1 MTVAINGKVFQKS
14 FLYKCSILG
23 NIDYSSTPRQL
34 NSSFHVLVLS
44 CITVVSVIIFG
55 FWKEQAQ
62 LYQFFFPLESQLT
75 SRALSFSIRSAFIC
89 KKKGCTTAFLFT
101 ISSEVSISSRTQP
114 QFLVTENKEKSQAT
128 RQKSQCI
135 QCALEPSIGVLLE
148 LGLRIVN
155 NGRGRDSVR
164 GVEPRLLS
172 KPQAP
177 SKIGSAEKRADF
189 FERKII
195 RRRSD
200 F

>member
-1 MTVAINGKVFQKS
+1 M
-14 FLYKCSILG
+14 
-23 NIDYSSTPRQL
+23 
-34 NSSFHVLVLS
+34 LS
-44 CITVVSVIIFG
+44 CIIFVSVIIFG

-89 KKKGCTTAFLFT
+89 KKRLHNCVSVYNKQWGFNFKPDTNP
-101 ISSEVSISSRTQP
+101 IS
-114 QFLVTENKEKSQAT
+114 NKEKSQTT

-135 QCALEPSIGVLLE
+135 QVALEPSIGVLLE
-148 LGLRIVN
+148 LGLRRIVK
-155 NGRGRDSVR
+155 NGRGRDWVR
-164 GVEPRLLS
+164 RVEPRLLS

-177 SKIGSAEKRADF
+177 SKIGSGEKRADF
-189 FERKII
+189 FERKIF